1 MQEPKPVNL
10 KMPSLPKMMSE
21 LTHSNQFLKMFSIG
35 SLVLVFMILGVIL
48 VMATKEPLV
57 ITLGP
62 DGKAIERITVTPKVE
77 DQISEG
83 IRAYLE
89 KRYQWEPENVVK
101 KLKSSEDFIAPQAL
115 KAFQGAVANV
125 AKFSTEKIV
134 SQKIYPAEQIKI
146 DLKNR
151 TALVTGDRVT
161 TIQGL
166 KAAGNLKLEL
176 TFESGPRTENN
187 PWGIY
192 ISKEREE

>member
-1 MQEPKPVNL
+1 MQEPKSMNL
-10 KMPSLPKMMSE
+10 KMPPLPKMIGE
-21 LTHSNQFLKMFSIG
+21 LIHSNQLLKVFSL
-35 SLVLVFMILGVIL
+35 LVIALLFMALGVVL

-62 DGKAIERITVTPKVE
+62 EGKALEKTVLPKAE
-77 DQISEG
+77 DQIREG
-83 IRAYLE
+83 IKRYIE
-89 KRYQWEPENVVK
+89 KRYQWGPENVVK
-101 KLKSSEDFIAPQAL
+101 KLKESEEFITPQAL
-115 KAFQGAVANV
+115 KAFQSAVASV

-134 SQKIYPAEQIKI
+134 SQKVYAEKIEI
-146 DLKNR
+146 DLARK
-151 TALVTGDRVT
+151 TAFITGDRVT

-176 TFESGPRTENN
+176 SFESGPRTQEN

>member
-1 MQEPKPVNL
+1 MQEPKSMNL
-10 KMPSLPKMMSE
+10 KMPPLPKMIGDLM
-21 LTHSNQFLKMFSIG
+21 HSNQLLKVFSL
-35 SLVLVFMILGVIL
+35 LVIALLFMALGVVL

-62 DGKAIERITVTPKVE
+62 DGKALEKTVIPKAE
-77 DQISEG
+77 DQIREG
-83 IRAYLE
+83 IKRYIE
-89 KRYQWEPENVVK
+89 KRYQWGPENVVK
-101 KLKSSEDFIAPQAL
+101 KLKESEEFITPQAL
-115 KAFQGAVANV
+115 KAFQSAVVSV

-134 SQKIYPAEQIKI
+134 SQKVYAEKIEI
-146 DLKNR
+146 DLAKK
-151 TALVTGDRVT
+151 TAFITGDRVT

-176 TFESGPRTENN
+176 TFESGPRTQEN

>member
-1 MQEPKPVNL
+1 MQETKPTNL
-10 KMPSLPKMMSE
+10 KMPSLPKIVGE
-21 LTHSNQFLKMFSIG
+21 LMHSNQFLKMFSLSAI
-35 SLVLVFMILGVIL
+35 VLVFMVLGVIL

-62 DGKAIERITVTPKVE
+62 DGKAIERTALPKAE
-77 DQISEG
+77 DQIREG
-83 IRAYLE
+83 IKGYLE
-89 KRYQWEPENVVK
+89 KRYQWEPENVIK
-101 KLKSSEDFIAPQAL
+101 KLKESEQFITPKAL

-134 SQKIYPAEQIKI
+134 SQRIYTDDDKIKI
-146 DLKNR
+146 DLKNQ
-151 TALVTGDRVT
+151 TALITGDRVT

-176 TFESGPRTENN
+176 TFENGQRTQKN
-187 PWGIY
+187 PWGLY